1 MKFIAGVFD
10 GNFKIAFYLFFEPF
24 MKLLSIM
31 DLLKIFRMQEPVP
44 KDLLPKKPE
53 VGKYQKVVQ
62 EKDVLLRNSKARIL
76 ELEEQVAD
84 LDTKYRKLQEIQTY
98 PQCEKKIIE
107 QYETFYL
114 KIMCESQQIVDQK
127 KRAEAKLEEMQ
138 IFCADLL
145 EKYEKAKSVIGQYDE
160 VHTKLKNQ
168 LMEYEVVIARQC

>member
-1 MKFIAGVFD
+1 
-10 GNFKIAFYLFFEPF
+10 
-24 MKLLSIM
+24 MKLISIM
-31 DLLKIFRMQEPVP
+31 DLLKIFRRQEPVA
-44 KDLLPKKPE
+44 KDLLAKKTE
-53 VGKYQKVVQ
+53 VSQYREVVQ

-107 QYETFYL
+107 QYETFYS

-160 VHTKLKNQ
+160 VHTTPKKPAQ
-168 LMEYEVVIARQC
+168 K